1 MKIVEVAPFIMH
13 IPVTGSHIADSTH
26 SISHWGVVGTKIKA
40 DNGLEGWGF
49 TGTHAYLP
57 ADKLITSCIGDCYAP
72 LLMGEDPTHINH
84 LWYKLNRNPPMQWI
98 GRAGITQLGLG
109 AVDIALW
116 DLKAKSHGVPL
127 WQLLGGNKTEL
138 NAYNTD
144 VGWLSIPNDQLVKGI
159 LKTIEEDGFTGIKL
173 KVGSKDPN
181 KDVERIRIVREAI
194 GKDIALAIDGN
205 GKWDLPTCLRFCEKI
220 EKYDIYWFEEPLWH
234 DDVNGHA
241 ELAKHTSIPIAL
253 GEQLYSADAFRQFI
267 DAGAIHYVQPDVTRF
282 GGITEFLTVAE
293 MALGARLPVAPHA
306 GDMSQIHA
314 HISFAHHSCM
324 ILEYI
329 PWIKEA
335 FMDPINVK
343 NGLVIRPELPGAG
356 TTPKPEAF
364 EKYNKL

>member
-1 MKIVEVAPFIMH
+1 MKITQVTPFILH

-26 SISHWGVVGTKIKA
+26 SISHWGVVGTKITT
-40 DNGLEGWGF
+40 DEGLEGFGF

-72 LLMGEDPTHINH
+72 LLIGEDPLLINH
-84 LWYKLNRNPPMQWI
+84 LWYKLNRNPSMQWI
-98 GRAGITQLGLG
+98 GRAGITQLALA

-116 DLKAKSHGVPL
+116 DLKAKTQDVPL
-127 WQLLGGNKTEL
+127 WKALGGNKEIL
-138 NAYNTD
+138 PAYNTD

-159 LKTIEEDGFTGIKL
+159 QKTIKEDGFRGIKI

-181 KDVERIRIVREAI
+181 KDIERIQIVREVI
-194 GKDIALAIDGN
+194 GPDITLAIDGN
-205 GKWDLPTCLRFCEKI
+205 GKWDLPTCIRFCDRV

-241 ELAKHTSIPIAL
+241 ELARHTSIPIAL

-267 DAGAIHYVQPDVTRF
+267 DAGGVHYIQPDVTRL

-306 GDMSQIHA
+306 GEMSQIHT
-314 HISFAHHSCM
+314 HIAFAHPSCM
-324 ILEYI
+324 IMEYI
-329 PWIKEA
+329 PWIKDA
-335 FMDPINVK
+335 FTDPVNVK
-343 NGLVIRPELPGAG
+343 DGNVIRPELPGAG
-356 TTPKPEAF
+356 TTPTKEAF
-364 EKYNKL
+364 KEFNRL